1 MNDAIL
7 KETRKENEWKVE
19 WRSMNIGLIRQ
30 EETNWRYSDDLKG
43 EFWELDD
50 QETQDEAVEALIIL
64 KEKKDQERL
73 AFLAS
78 LED

>member
-50 QETQDEAVEALIIL
+50 QETQDEAVEALIAL